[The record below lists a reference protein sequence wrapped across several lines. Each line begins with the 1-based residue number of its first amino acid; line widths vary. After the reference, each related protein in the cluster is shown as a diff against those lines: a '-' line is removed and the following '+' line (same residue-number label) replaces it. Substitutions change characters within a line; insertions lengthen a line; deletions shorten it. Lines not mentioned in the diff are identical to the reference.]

1 MASHGGVGAHAP
13 RPWWRRY
20 WVPVASGAGTV
31 LLGGLALVLHGVA
44 GAGPAAPRPAP
55 SELAHRA
62 PVSDADR
69 ERAHD
74 AQARLRLSVVYP
86 TRILENRP
94 AGRTGPEIEDVQQGL
109 SAAGFADATVRVAT
123 AADPAP
129 AGSVIYA
136 VRVGDACLIGYE
148 TGLVPDWSSSSVLG
162 LRSDGRCL
170 DA

>member
-1 MASHGGVGAHAP
+1 M
-13 RPWWRRY
+13 
-20 WVPVASGAGTV
+20 
-31 LLGGLALVLHGVA
+31 LHGVA
-44 GAGPAAPRPAP
+44 GAGPAAPGPGT
-55 SELAHRA
+55 SERAHRA

-69 ERAHD
+69 ARAQD
-74 AQARLRLSVVYP
+74 AQARLRLSMVYP

-94 AGRTGPEIEDVQQGL
+94 AGRTGPELEDVRQGL
-109 SAAGFADATVRVAT
+109 SMAGFADATVRVAT

-162 LRSDGRCL
+162 LRHDGRCL